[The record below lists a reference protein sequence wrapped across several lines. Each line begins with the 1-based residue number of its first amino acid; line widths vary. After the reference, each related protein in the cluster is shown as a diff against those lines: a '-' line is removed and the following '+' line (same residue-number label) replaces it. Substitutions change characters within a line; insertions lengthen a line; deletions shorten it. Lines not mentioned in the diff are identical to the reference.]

1 MKKENTPEVSFQSKI
16 AIRCFSKIG
25 ALILSVL
32 LFSVLLLS
40 IQCSIK
46 KPTAPSWNTILT
58 IPLTSKHYGMDTLIV
73 KIDDPHLK
81 TDSLGNPYF
90 SFSEDLDTVEIREHL
105 ILSPASKHFSDT
117 LGAVNLTP
125 SETSRN
131 TVSLADISPWGA
143 GAVPDTDFV
152 FPLRVETVDFFTQA
166 AVQSGNATLIVENQL
181 GVDFDSVVVNIVDSV
196 TSSVVATFV
205 FPDGIPDAETDTQTT
220 NLSPQTISNQ
230 LYYDVYAHTPG
241 DTIFTTSGK
250 YLRLE
255 LSIKDI
261 LVSQAIAQ
269 IPSISLEKN
278 DTLGFTPSEVVI
290 DSATIKTGSVSFN
303 LNNFSNLE
311 ADVEVQLPDF
321 VSGGNA
327 LTIHR
332 TISGGGT
339 TNVNAPLDGYSFVP
353 QVSQALR
360 VQVNALTHNS
370 EGELVTFNSSDS
382 IKLDA
387 STSEIKFSKISG
399 AIPQTPIEID
409 AMQRGLNL
417 PDGFENTQLTNAS
430 LGLEISNGVGLPID
444 FAVSIQGDNG
454 KTLNLNGHSP
464 AGSADDPS
472 QSTIIESDLS
482 DFLNPVPANI
492 IVTGTALCGEE
503 NNNATITDK
512 DFVFAKVKIVSPL
525 QFVMGPSDV
534 EIESSSHELNEDTR
548 DLLSN
553 NLNWG
558 KLVVNV
564 VNHLPL
570 GASVEFYVSSNQAN
584 LFTNPDLTIG
594 PISVGSGVIGE
605 DGLVEDTV
613 MSSSTVQLTSEEMK
627 IFQKM
632 PFYIA
637 GNVHFP
643 GTNGQ
648 EVKATGLDYLNVSAH
663 LQIEIN
669 NQSKD

>member
-32 LFSVLLLS
+32 LFFVLLLS
-40 IQCSIK
+40 IQCSLK

-58 IPLTSKHYGMDTLIV
+58 IPLTSKHYGMDTLIA

-143 GAVPDTDFV
+143 GAVPDTDFT

-166 AVQSGNATLIVENQL
+166 TVQSGNATLIVENQL

-339 TNVNAPLDGYSFVP
+339 TNVNVPLDGYSFVP

-360 VQVNALTHNS
+360 VQVNALTRNS

-444 FAVSIQGDNG
+444 FAISIQGDNG
-454 KTLNLNGHSP
+454 KTLNLNGYSP
-464 AGSADDPS
+464 AGSADNPN
-472 QSTIIESDLS
+472 QSTITESNLS

-503 NNNATITDK
+503 NNNATITDQ

-594 PISVGSGVIGE
+594 PISVNSGVIGE

-613 MSSSTVQLTSEEMK
+613 MSSSIIQLTSEEMK
-627 IFQKM
+627 IFQKT

-648 EVKATGLDYLNVSAH
+648 EVKATGLDYLNVSAY

-669 NQSKD
+669 NQSEN